1 MKDEITANDD
11 GVKLKPEIMEK
22 EKLYY
27 CIFKDKIILAFKDHQ
42 DFLNCFEIEESEIV
56 DKIKSS
62 GEEDIEIILENYI
75 EKENLKKWHLPN
87 NFRVMSKK
95 SNTDAEDIL
104 SELENQV
111 DNQSITEDT
120 KVEDTKVEDAGK
132 EKYEINHKP
141 QERNTIPIGKKPIM
155 TYVNSTLTQLSS
167 LPSVTITARGRS
179 ITAAV
184 DVSQFILKRMN
195 SVGYKISDVRISSSL
210 LESNDGKKRNV
221 SSIEIDIMRI

>member
-1 MKDEITANDD
+1 
-11 GVKLKPEIMEK
+11 
-22 EKLYY
+22 
-27 CIFKDKIILAFKDHQ
+27 
-42 DFLNCFEIEESEIV
+42 
-56 DKIKSS
+56 
-62 GEEDIEIILENYI
+62 
-75 EKENLKKWHLPN
+75 
-87 NFRVMSKK
+87 MSQK

-104 SELENQV
+104 SELENQTE
-111 DNQSITEDT
+111 NQPITEET
-120 KVEDTKVEDAGK
+120 KVEETKVEETKVEETKK
-132 EKYEINHKP
+132 EQHDTHSQP

-167 LPSVTITARGRS
+167 LPSVTITARGKS

>member
-1 MKDEITANDD
+1 
-11 GVKLKPEIMEK
+11 
-22 EKLYY
+22 
-27 CIFKDKIILAFKDHQ
+27 
-42 DFLNCFEIEESEIV
+42 
-56 DKIKSS
+56 
-62 GEEDIEIILENYI
+62 
-75 EKENLKKWHLPN
+75 
-87 NFRVMSKK
+87 MSKK

-120 KVEDTKVEDAGK
+120 KVEDTKVEDTRK
-132 EKYEINHKP
+132 EKHEINHKP

-184 DVSQFILKRMN
+184 YVSQFILKRMN

>member
-1 MKDEITANDD
+1 MIR
-11 GVKLKPEIMEK
+11 I
-22 EKLYY
+22 
-27 CIFKDKIILAFKDHQ
+27 
-42 DFLNCFEIEESEIV
+42 
-56 DKIKSS
+56 
-62 GEEDIEIILENYI
+62 
-75 EKENLKKWHLPN
+75 
-87 NFRVMSKK
+87 
-95 SNTDAEDIL
+95 
-104 SELENQV
+104 
-111 DNQSITEDT
+111 DNH
-120 KVEDTKVEDAGK
+120 
-132 EKYEINHKP
+132 EINHKP

>member
-1 MKDEITANDD
+1 
-11 GVKLKPEIMEK
+11 
-22 EKLYY
+22 
-27 CIFKDKIILAFKDHQ
+27 
-42 DFLNCFEIEESEIV
+42 
-56 DKIKSS
+56 
-62 GEEDIEIILENYI
+62 
-75 EKENLKKWHLPN
+75 
-87 NFRVMSKK
+87 MSKK

-120 KVEDTKVEDAGK
+120 KVEDTGK
-132 EKYEINHKP
+132 EKHEINHKP

>member
-1 MKDEITANDD
+1 
-11 GVKLKPEIMEK
+11 
-22 EKLYY
+22 
-27 CIFKDKIILAFKDHQ
+27 
-42 DFLNCFEIEESEIV
+42 
-56 DKIKSS
+56 
-62 GEEDIEIILENYI
+62 
-75 EKENLKKWHLPN
+75 
-87 NFRVMSKK
+87 MSQK

-120 KVEDTKVEDAGK
+120 KVEDTKVEDGEK
-132 EKYEINHKP
+132 EKHEINHKP

>member
-1 MKDEITANDD
+1 
-11 GVKLKPEIMEK
+11 
-22 EKLYY
+22 
-27 CIFKDKIILAFKDHQ
+27 
-42 DFLNCFEIEESEIV
+42 
-56 DKIKSS
+56 
-62 GEEDIEIILENYI
+62 
-75 EKENLKKWHLPN
+75 
-87 NFRVMSKK
+87 MSQK

-120 KVEDTKVEDAGK
+120 KVEDTKVEGAGK
-132 EKYEINHKP
+132 EKHEISHKP

-179 ITAAV
+179 ITTAV

>member
-1 MKDEITANDD
+1 
-11 GVKLKPEIMEK
+11 
-22 EKLYY
+22 
-27 CIFKDKIILAFKDHQ
+27 
-42 DFLNCFEIEESEIV
+42 
-56 DKIKSS
+56 
-62 GEEDIEIILENYI
+62 
-75 EKENLKKWHLPN
+75 
-87 NFRVMSKK
+87 MSKK

-120 KVEDTKVEDAGK
+120 KVEDTKVKDAGK

>member
-1 MKDEITANDD
+1 
-11 GVKLKPEIMEK
+11 
-22 EKLYY
+22 
-27 CIFKDKIILAFKDHQ
+27 
-42 DFLNCFEIEESEIV
+42 
-56 DKIKSS
+56 
-62 GEEDIEIILENYI
+62 
-75 EKENLKKWHLPN
+75 
-87 NFRVMSKK
+87 MSKK

-120 KVEDTKVEDAGK
+120 KVEDTKVEDTKVEDTGK
-132 EKYEINHKP
+132 EKHEINHKP

-221 SSIEIDIMRI
+221 SAIEIDIMRI

>member
-1 MKDEITANDD
+1 
-11 GVKLKPEIMEK
+11 
-22 EKLYY
+22 
-27 CIFKDKIILAFKDHQ
+27 
-42 DFLNCFEIEESEIV
+42 
-56 DKIKSS
+56 
-62 GEEDIEIILENYI
+62 
-75 EKENLKKWHLPN
+75 
-87 NFRVMSKK
+87 MSKK

-120 KVEDTKVEDAGK
+120 KVEDTKVEDTKVEDTKVEDTKVEDTKVEDTRK
-132 EKYEINHKP
+132 EKHEINHKP

>member
-1 MKDEITANDD
+1 
-11 GVKLKPEIMEK
+11 
-22 EKLYY
+22 
-27 CIFKDKIILAFKDHQ
+27 
-42 DFLNCFEIEESEIV
+42 
-56 DKIKSS
+56 
-62 GEEDIEIILENYI
+62 
-75 EKENLKKWHLPN
+75 
-87 NFRVMSKK
+87 MSKK

-120 KVEDTKVEDAGK
+120 KVEDTKVEDTKVKDAGK